1 MIDGGMEFQQR
12 WERVPTVKK
21 CEGGVLMLER
31 ERERLG
37 YKLNYGVYWQ
47 ICDKKRSRK
56 IRLFSPHLGVGNGTE
71 WKWMKRIILEYSSLL
86 LFGSFI
92 IVWEFK

>member
-1 MIDGGMEFQQR
+1 
-12 WERVPTVKK
+12 
-21 CEGGVLMLER
+21 MLER

-71 WKWMKRIILEYSSLL
+71 WK
-86 LFGSFI
+86 
-92 IVWEFK
+92 